1 MHSTKTVLVL
11 ASGGVDSTAC
21 IHYYLSLGYDVKTHF
36 VDYGQKAKS
45 QEFEC
50 AKKVAL
56 HYGTEFVSI
65 KCDLPNSYCE
75 GEIVGRNSF
84 LVLLVLMSNP
94 NFNGIISLGIHSGVP
109 YYDCSSIFVKEMNK
123 IIEGYTDGRVRLDA
137 PFMKWEKRMIYEYCK
152 NEDIPV
158 NFTYSCENGGKIP
171 CGKCLSCLDRGTL
184 NVNQ

>member
-21 IHYYLSLGYDVKTHF
+21 IHYYLSLGYDVKTYF
-36 VDYGQKAKS
+36 VDYGQKAKKP
-45 QEFEC
+45 EFEC

-56 HYGTEFVSI
+56 HYGTEFFPI

-84 LVLLVLMSNP
+84 LILLVLMSNP
-94 NFNGIISLGIHSGVP
+94 SFNGIISIGIHSDVP
-109 YYDCSSIFVKEMNK
+109 YYDCSTIFVKQMNK
-123 IIEGYTDGRVRLDA
+123 LIEGYTDGRVRLDV
-137 PFMKWEKRMIYEYCK
+137 PFIKWGKKMIYEYCK

-158 NFTYSCENGGKIP
+158 NFTYSCENGEKIP
-171 CGKCLSCLDRGTL
+171 CGKCLSCLDREHIKC
-184 NVNQ
+184 